1 MGEGLRVSVRHLD
14 SAEHADRDEA
24 QHVLRPERHLRAKQ
38 RDGRAEPRPPSR
50 AAIAAPII
58 VPWSANV
65 PVVPVGRVV
74 GRHRLRQRGR
84 RCVWAQR
91 GSAAVGARRAANLR
105 VHAGVARARAM
116 RDPAKFRDIQPTSSS
131 PVLFLY
137 PVLVLNTLE
146 HGDGLVRTTT
156 TPVSRC
162 GVSQRRRSKNHPAVR
177 PLGAPVEARG
187 GVELLAAEGAAL
199 VHAAHAHVAERVPA
213 RVDEHVDLGLGLGLG
228 LGVEG

>member
-1 MGEGLRVSVRHLD
+1 M
-14 SAEHADRDEA
+14 
-24 QHVLRPERHLRAKQ
+24 LRPERHLRAKQ

-50 AAIAAPII
+50 AAIAAPI

-91 GSAAVGARRAANLR
+91 VGARRAANLR
-105 VHAGVARARAM
+105 VHVGVARHAPSGEEVLQY
-116 RDPAKFRDIQPTSSS
+116 PANVGRLSQHQLPGPLPN

-146 HGDGLVRTTT
+146 HGDELVRTTT

>member
-1 MGEGLRVSVRHLD
+1 MGVTGC
-14 SAEHADRDEA
+14 
-24 QHVLRPERHLRAKQ
+24 
-38 RDGRAEPRPPSR
+38 GN
-50 AAIAAPII
+50 AAGGACGHSGA
-58 VPWSANV
+58 
-65 PVVPVGRVV
+65 G
-74 GRHRLRQRGR
+74 
-84 RCVWAQR
+84 
-91 GSAAVGARRAANLR
+91 AAVGARRAANLR
-105 VHAGVARARAM
+105 VRVGVARARAI
-116 RDPAKFRDIQPTSSS
+116 RRRSFAISSQRGGTLS
-131 PVLFLY
+131 QDQLPNPVLLFH
-137 PVLVLNTLE
+137 PVFVLNTLE
-146 HGDGLVRTTT
+146 HGDELVRTTT

>member
-1 MGEGLRVSVRHLD
+1 M
-14 SAEHADRDEA
+14 
-24 QHVLRPERHLRAKQ
+24 LRPERHLRAKQ

-105 VHAGVARARAM
+105 VHVGVARARAIP
-116 RDPAKFRDIQPTSSS
+116 RSCAISSQRGG
-131 PVLFLY
+131 
-137 PVLVLNTLE
+137 TLTRRHRTAHRVYLLQSE
-146 HGDGLVRTTT
+146 HTLVRCL
-156 TPVSRC
+156 TPPVCSLSNSPSRYL
-162 GVSQRRRSKNHPAVR
+162 GVKAAPRRRTQTAHPATTSIAAR
-177 PLGAPVEARG
+177 RRTWHPPVG
-187 GVELLAAEGAAL
+187 GS
-199 VHAAHAHVAERVPA
+199 AERIHSRLSASQLRCLRQPA
-213 RVDEHVDLGLGLGLG
+213 RQRTFRG
-228 LGVEG
+228 